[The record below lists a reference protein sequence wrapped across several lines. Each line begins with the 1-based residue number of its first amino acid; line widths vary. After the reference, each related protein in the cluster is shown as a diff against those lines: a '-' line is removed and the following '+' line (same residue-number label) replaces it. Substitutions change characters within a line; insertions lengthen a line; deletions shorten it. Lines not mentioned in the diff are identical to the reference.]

1 MHFAR
6 SHAAQLRALVEAS
19 EMPET
24 AYNPVSQVLMN
35 DDLLYIILKGSR
47 GDLTR
52 YARVCSA
59 FLGPSVGVLWCELTS
74 ITPLWHLLAP
84 PKQYSYH
91 HNTVYKRIEKHL
103 SSVSPLRRVE
113 LYRC

>member
-35 DDLLYIILKGSR
+35 DDLLYIILKGSHA
-47 GDLTR
+47 DLTR
-52 YARVCSA
+52 YARVCRA
-59 FLGPSVGVLWCELTS
+59 FHGPAVGVLWSELTS

-84 PKQYSYH
+84 PQPHSYH
-91 HNTVYKRIEKHL
+91 HHTVYKRIEKYL
-103 SSVSPLRRVE
+103 NFVSPLQ
-113 LYRC
+113 